1 MATFQTIDD
10 LHLTGKVVLLR
21 ADFNV
26 PMKDGRVTDTTRLVR
41 SMPTINDLVA
51 KGAKVVILS
60 HLGRPKGERVPEM
73 SLRPVASVL
82 GDLLK
87 KTVSFADDC
96 IGETASKA
104 IAAMNNGDV
113 LLLENTRYYLGDE
126 KNDPAFAKQLAE
138 LGDVVVY
145 DAFAT
150 AHRAHASTSTLVGL
164 LPSAAGRLMQEE
176 LTALG
181 KALDKPEKP
190 LAALVG
196 GSKISTKLDLLNNL
210 ITKVD
215 ILVLGGGMANTFM
228 AAKGINVGKS
238 LYEPEMLDT
247 ARSIMQAA
255 EEKGC
260 NIMLPKDVVVAT
272 ELKENAANQIVAAN
286 AVPADAMIFD
296 VGPKAVSE
304 IKDSLSLCKTVIWN
318 GPLGVF
324 ETTPFDKG
332 TNEVAICVADLTKRG
347 KLLSVA
353 GGGDTVSALE
363 NAGVI
368 NGISYVSTAGGAF
381 LEWMEG
387 KSLPGVTALET
398 AVPDVKKG
406 KMII

>member
-21 ADFNV
+21 VDFNV
-26 PMKDGRVTDTTRLVR
+26 PLKDGRVTDATRIVR
-41 SMPTINDLVA
+41 SLPTIKDLLA
-51 KGAKVVILS
+51 KEAKIVILS
-60 HLGRPKGERVPEM
+60 HLGRPKGQRVAEL
-73 SLRPVASVL
+73 SLRPVATELSN
-82 GDLLK
+82 LLK
-87 KTVSFADDC
+87 KDVAFAEDC
-96 IGETASKA
+96 IGETAKSA
-104 IAAMNNGDV
+104 IASLKNGDV
-113 LLLENTRYYLGDE
+113 LLLENVRYYKE
-126 KNDPAFAKQLAE
+126 ETENDLPFAQKLAD
-138 LGDVVVY
+138 LGDVFVN
-145 DAFAT
+145 DAFAV
-150 AHRAHASTSTLVGL
+150 AHRAQSSVVGITQY

-176 LTALG
+176 LNALG
-181 KALDKPEKP
+181 KALEKPEKP

-210 ITKVD
+210 ISKVE

-228 AAKGINVGKS
+228 AAKGLSVGKS

-247 ARSIMQAA
+247 AREIMANA
-255 EEKGC
+255 ETKGC

-272 ELKENAANQIVAAN
+272 ELKENAPCQTVAAQ
-286 AVPADAMIFD
+286 AVPEDSMIFD
-296 VGPKAVSE
+296 LGPQAIAE
-304 IKDSLSLCKTVIWN
+304 IKDTLSMCKTVIWN

-324 ETTPFDKG
+324 ETQPFDKG
-332 TNEVAICVADLTKRG
+332 TNEIGICVADLTKRG
-347 KLLSVA
+347 KILSVA

-387 KSLPGVTALET
+387 KQLPGVVALEKS
-398 AVPDVKKG
+398 VPDVKKG